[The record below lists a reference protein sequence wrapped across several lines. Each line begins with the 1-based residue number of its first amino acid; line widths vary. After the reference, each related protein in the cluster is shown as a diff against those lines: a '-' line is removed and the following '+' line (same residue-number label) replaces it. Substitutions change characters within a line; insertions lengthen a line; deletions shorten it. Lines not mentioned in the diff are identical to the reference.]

1 MREVMRIDPSDPSLG
16 WLHTLAPACAYVT
29 SVVVP
34 AGSEPDEF
42 ATLTLPA
49 CRCDLPSESSPPSQG
64 AGPEELGRSGRV
76 HYSESC
82 QSKGRQ
88 GGPKPRALGGAYL
101 PGFRRAESRRDPST
115 TT

>member
-1 MREVMRIDPSDPSLG
+1 MREVMRIDPLRSQPG
-16 WLHTLAPACAYVT
+16 MGAYACPACAYVT

-82 QSKGRQ
+82 QSKGRH
-88 GGPKPRALGGAYL
+88 GGPKPRLTSSY
-101 PGFRRAESRRDPST
+101 SRNTSPRKL
-115 TT
+115 